1 MNTRI
6 KKQYEALQ
14 EDDYF
19 QFLYEEY
26 RKASVAGDALKK
38 NVLRVSISDYVIRKY
53 TRVLKVFKRY
63 IYKALWKYFGK
74 RDFAENYHN
83 NIGMRPKVN

>member
-26 RKASVAGDALKK
+26 RKASVAGDTLKK
-38 NVLRVSISDYVIRKY
+38 NVLRVSISDYVIRTY

-63 IYKALWKYFGK
+63 TYKALWKYFG
-74 RDFAENYHN
+74 RHNFAENYHN
-83 NIGMRPKVN
+83 NIGMRPKAN